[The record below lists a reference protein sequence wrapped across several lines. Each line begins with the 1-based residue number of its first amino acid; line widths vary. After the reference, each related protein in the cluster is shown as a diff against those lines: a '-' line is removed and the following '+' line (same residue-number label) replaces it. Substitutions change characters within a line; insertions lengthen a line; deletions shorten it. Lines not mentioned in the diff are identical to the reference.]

1 MKKCKSCKRTLPSE
15 MFEKGEN
22 AKGIYFRSDCKT
34 CNQEKRVT
42 TKNQTPYSYLN
53 KLFTQLKSSRRN
65 SGIEWDIEIEY
76 INSIWDKQEG
86 KCALSGINMTWH
98 RGGGKTDY
106 ACSIDRKD
114 SDKGYVV
121 GNIQLV
127 CKTVNFMKST
137 LNDAQLYWWCKN
149 IVEHKERN
157 I

>member
-1 MKKCKSCKRTLPSE
+1 L
-15 MFEKGEN
+15 
-22 AKGIYFRSDCKT
+22 
-34 CNQEKRVT
+34 
-42 TKNQTPYSYLN
+42 
-53 KLFTQLKSSRRN
+53 
-65 SGIEWDIEIEY
+65 
-76 INSIWDKQEG
+76 WDKQEC

-98 RGGGKTDY
+98 RGGGNTDY

-127 CKTVNFMKST
+127 CRTVNFMKST

>member
-1 MKKCKSCKRTLPSE
+1 MDYI
-15 MFEKGEN
+15 F
-22 AKGIYFRSDCKT
+22 
-34 CNQEKRVT
+34 
-42 TKNQTPYSYLN
+42 
-53 KLFTQLKSSRRN
+53 KL
-65 SGIEWDIEIEY
+65 WDIQ
-76 INSIWDKQEG
+76 KG
-86 KCALSGINMTWH
+86 KCNLSGVNMTWH
-98 RGGGKTDY
+98 RGGGSTDY

-127 CKTVNFMKST
+127 CRTVNFMKST